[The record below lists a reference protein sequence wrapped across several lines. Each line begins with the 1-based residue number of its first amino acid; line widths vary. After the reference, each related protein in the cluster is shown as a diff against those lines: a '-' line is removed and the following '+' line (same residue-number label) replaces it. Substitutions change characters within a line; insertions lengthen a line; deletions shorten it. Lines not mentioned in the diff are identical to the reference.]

1 MDPLPSYSA
10 SSGRSARF
18 RQNIAGKIL
27 SYIILGIALFCVAY
41 PFLVLLYGSLKSEG
55 DFLANPLSVPRV
67 PHFDNYLY
75 AWNAAH
81 IPKYTVNSAVVAS
94 ATVLLTLTLAA
105 TASYGLSQFRFRGG
119 RLIYLSFI
127 LLLTIPV
134 QIYIIPLYIIVV
146 KLRLADNYLG
156 LILPYTAGSLPLA
169 VFLFRTYFDALP
181 TELVDAARIDGCNH
195 LRAFMHVM
203 LPLARPMIATVSIFT
218 FVGAWNEFFLA
229 LVFIHDPNMAT
240 LPLGLQAFF
249 VNQYQTQFPQL
260 FATLIVS
267 IGPIVVVYLLLQRHF
282 MAGLTAGAVRG

>member
-1 MDPLPSYSA
+1 MDPLPSHST
-10 SSGRSARF
+10 SSGRSARL
-18 RQNIAGKIL
+18 RQKIPGKIL
-27 SYIILGIALFCVAY
+27 SSIILGIALFCVAY

-67 PHFDNYLY
+67 PHFDNYVY

-81 IPKYTVNSAVVAS
+81 IPKYTVNSAMVAS

-146 KLRLADNYLG
+146 RLRLADNYLG

-181 TELVDAARIDGCNH
+181 AELVDAARIDGCNH

-203 LPLARPMIATVSIFT
+203 LPLARPIIATVSIFT

-229 LVFIHDPNMAT
+229 LVFIHDPNLAT

-260 FATLIVS
+260 FATLVVS

>member
-1 MDPLPSYSA
+1 MDPLPSDSA

-18 RQNIAGKIL
+18 RQKIAGKIL

-67 PHFDNYLY
+67 PHFDNYVY

-81 IPKYTVNSAVVAS
+81 IPKYTVNSAMVAS

-195 LRAFMHVM
+195 LRAFVHVM

>member
-1 MDPLPSYSA
+1 MRDTSVQAARVRTSGLPLKS
-10 SSGRSARF
+10 F
-18 RQNIAGKIL
+18 RLLTYLIVGFFF
-27 SYIILGIALFCVAY
+27 FCVAY
-41 PFLVLLYGSLKSEG
+41 PFVVLIYGSLKSEG
-55 DFLANPLSVPRV
+55 DFLVNPLSVPLI
-67 PHFDNYLY
+67 PHFENYAY

-81 IPKYTVNSAVVAS
+81 IPGYTINSAIVAI
-94 ATVLLTLTLAA
+94 ATVLLTLILAS
-105 TASYGLSQFRFRGG
+105 TASYGLSQFRFQAGQP
-119 RLIYLSFI
+119 IYLSFI

-146 KLRLADNYLG
+146 KLRLADNFLG

-181 TELVDAARIDGCNH
+181 SDLIDAARMDGCSH
-195 LRAFMHVM
+195 LGAFRHIV
-203 LPLARPMIATVSIFT
+203 LPLAKPIVATVSIFT

-229 LVFIHDPNMAT
+229 LVFIHNPSLAT

-267 IGPIVVVYLLLQRHF
+267 IAPIVAVYLVLQRQF

>member
-1 MDPLPSYSA
+1 MYPLPSRSS
-10 SSGRSARF
+10 SSGKSSRLGRKIS
-18 RQNIAGKIL
+18 GKIL
-27 SYIILGIALFCVAY
+27 IYAILGTALFCVAY
-41 PFLVLLYGSLKSEG
+41 PFLVLLYGSLKSEA
-55 DFLANPLSVPRV
+55 DFLANPLSVPTL
-67 PHFDNYLY
+67 PHFENYVY
-75 AWNAAH
+75 AWNAAQ
-81 IPKYTVNSAVVAS
+81 IPKYTINSAIVAS

-146 KLRLADNYLG
+146 KMRLADNYLG

-181 TELVDAARIDGCNH
+181 ADLIDAARIDGCNH
-195 LRAFMHVM
+195 LRAFIHVI
-203 LPLARPMIATVSIFT
+203 LPLARPIIATVCIFT

-229 LVFIHDPNMAT
+229 LVFIHDPNLAT

-260 FATLIVS
+260 FATLVVS

-282 MAGLTAGAVRG
+282 IAGLTAGAVRG

>member
-1 MDPLPSYSA
+1 MSAYSVGLCRRSGLVRNISGKGFSYL
-10 SSGRSARF
+10 F
-18 RQNIAGKIL
+18 
-27 SYIILGIALFCVAY
+27 LGMALLLVVY

-55 DFLANPLSVPRV
+55 DFLANPLSFPVV
-67 PHFDNYLY
+67 PHFENYAY

-81 IPKYTVNSAVVAS
+81 IPNYTINSAIVAGTTVV
-94 ATVLLTLTLAA
+94 LTLVLAA
-105 TASYGLSQFRFRGG
+105 TASYGLSQFRFRGAK
-119 RLIYLSFI
+119 LIYLSFV

-146 KLRLADNYLG
+146 KMRLANNYLG

-181 TELVDAARIDGCNH
+181 ADLVDAARIDGCNH
-195 LRAFMHVM
+195 FRAFLHIL
-203 LPLARPMIATVSIFT
+203 LPLAKPIIATVSIFT

-229 LVFIHDPNMAT
+229 LVFIHDPNLAT

-249 VNQYQTQFPQL
+249 INQYQTQFPQL

-267 IGPIVVVYLLLQRHF
+267 IAPIVVVYLVLQRQF
-282 MAGLTAGAVRG
+282 MAGLTAGAIQG

>member
-1 MDPLPSYSA
+1 MSAYSVGLR
-10 SSGRSARF
+10 GRSGLVR
-18 RQNIAGKIL
+18 NISGKGF
-27 SYIILGIALFCVAY
+27 SYLFLGMALLLVVY

-55 DFLANPLSVPRV
+55 DFLANPLSFPVV
-67 PHFDNYLY
+67 PHFENYAY

-81 IPKYTVNSAVVAS
+81 IPNYTINSAIVAGTTVV
-94 ATVLLTLTLAA
+94 LTLVLAA
-105 TASYGLSQFRFRGG
+105 TASYGLSQFRFRGAK
-119 RLIYLSFI
+119 LIYLSFV

-146 KLRLADNYLG
+146 KMRLANNYLG

-181 TELVDAARIDGCNH
+181 ADLVDAARIDGCNH
-195 LRAFMHVM
+195 FRAFLHIL
-203 LPLARPMIATVSIFT
+203 LPLAKPIIATVSIFT

-229 LVFIHDPNMAT
+229 LVFIHDPNLAT

-249 VNQYQTQFPQL
+249 INQYQTQFPQL

-267 IGPIVVVYLLLQRHF
+267 IAPIVVVYLVLQRQF
-282 MAGLTAGAVRG
+282 MAGLTAGAIQG

>member
-1 MDPLPSYSA
+1 MVSLPPHSPGSGYSRLGHQI
-10 SSGRSARF
+10 S
-18 RQNIAGKIL
+18 KVL
-27 SYIILGIALFCVAY
+27 SYLILGIVLFWVAY
-41 PFLVLLYGSLKSEG
+41 PFIILLYGSLKSEG
-55 DFLANPLSVPRV
+55 DFLTNPLSVPTV
-67 PHFDNYLY
+67 PHFENYVY
-75 AWNAAH
+75 AWNAAQ
-81 IPKYTVNSAVVAS
+81 IPKYTVNSAIVAS
-94 ATVLLTLTLAA
+94 ATVLLTLALGA

-181 TELVDAARIDGCNH
+181 AELVDAARIDGCNH
-195 LRAFMHVM
+195 LRAFRHVI
-203 LPLARPMIATVSIFT
+203 LPLARPIIATVSIFT

-229 LVFIHDPNMAT
+229 LIFIHDPNMAT

-260 FATLIVS
+260 FATLLVS
-267 IGPIVVVYLLLQRHF
+267 IGPIVVVYLLLQRQF
-282 MAGLTAGAVRG
+282 IAGLTAGAVRG

>member
-1 MDPLPSYSA
+1 MSAYSVGLRRRSGLVRNISGKGISYL
-10 SSGRSARF
+10 F
-18 RQNIAGKIL
+18 
-27 SYIILGIALFCVAY
+27 LGMALLFVVY

-55 DFLANPLSVPRV
+55 DFLANPLSFPVV
-67 PHFDNYLY
+67 PHFENYAY

-81 IPKYTVNSAVVAS
+81 IPNYTINSAIVAGTTVV
-94 ATVLLTLTLAA
+94 LTLVLAA
-105 TASYGLSQFRFRGG
+105 TASYGLSQFRFRGAK
-119 RLIYLSFI
+119 LIYLSFV

-146 KLRLADNYLG
+146 KMRLANNYLG

-181 TELVDAARIDGCNH
+181 ADLVDAARIDGCNH
-195 LRAFMHVM
+195 FRAFLHIL
-203 LPLARPMIATVSIFT
+203 LPLAKPIIATVSIFT

-229 LVFIHDPNMAT
+229 LVFIHDPNLAT

-249 VNQYQTQFPQL
+249 INQYQTQFPQL

-267 IGPIVVVYLLLQRHF
+267 IAPIVVVYLVLQRQF
-282 MAGLTAGAVRG
+282 MAGLTAGAIQG

>member
-1 MDPLPSYSA
+1 MVSLPPHSTGSGYSRLGHQI
-10 SSGRSARF
+10 S
-18 RQNIAGKIL
+18 KIL
-27 SYIILGIALFCVAY
+27 SYLILGIALFWVAY
-41 PFLVLLYGSLKSEG
+41 PFIILLYGSLKSEG
-55 DFLANPLSVPRV
+55 DFLANPLSVPTV
-67 PHFDNYLY
+67 PHFENYVY
-75 AWNAAH
+75 AWNAAQ
-81 IPKYTVNSAVVAS
+81 IPKYTVNSAIVAS
-94 ATVLLTLTLAA
+94 ATVLLTLALAA

-195 LRAFMHVM
+195 LRAFTHVM
-203 LPLARPMIATVSIFT
+203 LPLARPIIATVSIFT

-229 LVFIHDPNMAT
+229 LIFIHDPNMAT

-260 FATLIVS
+260 FATLLIS
-267 IGPIVVVYLLLQRHF
+267 IGPIVVVYLLLQRQF
-282 MAGLTAGAVRG
+282 IAGLTAGAVRG

>member
-1 MDPLPSYSA
+1 MDPLPSHSA

-18 RQNIAGKIL
+18 RQTIAGKLL

-55 DFLANPLSVPRV
+55 DFLANPLSVPRA
-67 PHFDNYLY
+67 PHFDNYIY

-81 IPKYTVNSAVVAS
+81 IPKYTVNSAIVAS

>member
-1 MDPLPSYSA
+1 L
-10 SSGRSARF
+10 G
-18 RQNIAGKIL
+18 QKIAGKIL
-27 SYIILGIALFCVAY
+27 SYLILGIALGCVGY

-55 DFLANPLSVPRV
+55 DFLVNPLSVPRV
-67 PHFDNYLY
+67 PHFDNYVY

-81 IPKYTVNSAVVAS
+81 IPKYTVNSAIVAS

-105 TASYGLSQFRFRGG
+105 TASYGLSQFRFQGG

-181 TELVDAARIDGCNH
+181 AELVDAARIDGCGH
-195 LRAFMHVM
+195 FRAFMHVM
-203 LPLARPMIATVSIFT
+203 LPLAKPIIATVSIFT

-260 FATLIVS
+260 FATLVVS

>member
-1 MDPLPSYSA
+1 
-10 SSGRSARF
+10 
-18 RQNIAGKIL
+18 
-27 SYIILGIALFCVAY
+27 
-41 PFLVLLYGSLKSEG
+41 
-55 DFLANPLSVPRV
+55 
-67 PHFDNYLY
+67 
-75 AWNAAH
+75 
-81 IPKYTVNSAVVAS
+81 
-94 ATVLLTLTLAA
+94 
-105 TASYGLSQFRFRGG
+105 
-119 RLIYLSFI
+119 
-127 LLLTIPV
+127 
-134 QIYIIPLYIIVV
+134 
-146 KLRLADNYLG
+146 LRLADNYLG

-181 TELVDAARIDGCNH
+181 AELVDAARIDGCNH
-195 LRAFMHVM
+195 LRAFIHVM
-203 LPLARPMIATVSIFT
+203 LPLARPIIATVSIFT

>member
-1 MDPLPSYSA
+1 MDPLPSHSA
-10 SSGRSARF
+10 SPGRSARF
-18 RQNIAGKIL
+18 RQKIAGKLL

-55 DFLANPLSVPRV
+55 DFLANPLSVPRA
-67 PHFDNYLY
+67 PHFDNYIY

-81 IPKYTVNSAVVAS
+81 IPKYTVNSAIVAS

>member
-1 MDPLPSYSA
+1 MDPLPSHSA

-18 RQNIAGKIL
+18 RQKIAGKIL
-27 SYIILGIALFCVAY
+27 SYIILGITLFCVAY

-81 IPKYTVNSAVVAS
+81 IPKYTVNSAIVAS

>member
-1 MDPLPSYSA
+1 VIV
-10 SSGRSARF
+10 GF
-18 RQNIAGKIL
+18 FF
-27 SYIILGIALFCVAY
+27 FCVAY
-41 PFLVLLYGSLKSEG
+41 PFLVLIYGSLKSEG
-55 DFLANPLSVPRV
+55 DFLVNPLSVPLV
-67 PHFDNYLY
+67 PHFENYAY

-81 IPKYTVNSAVVAS
+81 IPSYTINSAIVS
-94 ATVLLTLTLAA
+94 IATVVLTLVLAS
-105 TASYGLSQFRFRGG
+105 TASYGLSQFRFRAG
-119 RLIYLSFI
+119 RPIYLSFI

-146 KLRLADNYLG
+146 KLRLADNFLG

-181 TELVDAARIDGCNH
+181 SDLIDAARMDGCNH
-195 LRAFMHVM
+195 LQAFLHIV
-203 LPLARPMIATVSIFT
+203 LPLAKPIVATVSIFT

-229 LVFIHDPNMAT
+229 LVFIHNPSLAT

-267 IGPIVVVYLLLQRHF
+267 IAPIVVVYLVLQRQF

>member
-10 SSGRSARF
+10 TSGRSARF
-18 RQNIAGKIL
+18 GQNMAGKIL
-27 SYIILGIALFCVAY
+27 SYLILGIALFCVAY

-55 DFLANPLSVPRV
+55 DFLANPLSIPVV
-67 PHFDNYLY
+67 PHFDNYVY

-81 IPKYTVNSAVVAS
+81 IPKYTVNSAIVAS

-181 TELVDAARIDGCNH
+181 VELMDAARIDGCNH
-195 LRAFMHVM
+195 FRAFVHVM
-203 LPLARPMIATVSIFT
+203 LPLAKPIIATVSIFT

-282 MAGLTAGAVRG
+282 IAGLTAGAVRG